1 MHHILRLFSSEN
13 YKGTKNYIRTQKR
26 YEIIRTIIYFLLP
39 LGLFVT
45 GLIATGERANL
56 LTVVAVVGCLPA
68 CKSLVSAIM
77 FLRYRSSKPTTSDE
91 IEKHIGTLSGLYDM
105 IFTSYKK
112 NFEVAHL
119 VVCGNIICGYSESVD
134 FSEKE
139 FSTHIEELLKMD
151 GHKNYT
157 IKIFTDLKKYT
168 DRLDQLNELEAEN
181 KNTNTVLQ
189 TLKSVTL

>member
-1 MHHILRLFSSEN
+1 MHHLLRMFSAEN
-13 YKGTKNYIRTQKR
+13 YKGTKNYIETQKI
-26 YEIIRTIIYFLLP
+26 YEVIRTIIYFLLP
-39 LGLFVT
+39 LGLFAI
-45 GLIATGERANL
+45 GLITTGQRANL

-77 FLRYRSSKPTTSDE
+77 YLRYKGCQKLHAE
-91 IEKHIGTLSGLYDM
+91 KIEKHIGSLSSLYDM

-112 NFEVAHL
+112 NFKVSHL
-119 VVCGNIICGYSESVD
+119 VVHGNMICGFTDEAE
-134 FSEKE
+134 FAEKE
-139 FSTHIEELLKMD
+139 FSAHLEDLLKMD

-157 IKIFTDLKKYT
+157 IKIFTDLQKYT

-181 KNTNTVLQ
+181 KNISAVLD